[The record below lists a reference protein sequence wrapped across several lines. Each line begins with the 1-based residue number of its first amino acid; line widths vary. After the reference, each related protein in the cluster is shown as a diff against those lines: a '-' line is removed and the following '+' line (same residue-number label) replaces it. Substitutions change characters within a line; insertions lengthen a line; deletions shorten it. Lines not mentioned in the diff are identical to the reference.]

1 MDTLGI
7 TVCIS
12 ILIVLAAAALFAVY
26 MFAYSRRAAAAL
38 TERTQGSVKML
49 PMPPP
54 AIVLA
59 VLAALTA
66 AALTAYLFHDYVTVN
81 GVGDSSSCIGEGGGV
96 SVNEPRFLSCSP
108 DRLSETLLGAYSAG
122 EDIPGYRM
130 TESSSDNIRLICY
143 TDTSGTGFFPDV
155 LLYAEYRGDKGFGY
169 SECSCLIDRTGWD
182 GNIFELGGSITEE
195 NGAWYMAA
203 DLIRAGE
210 LTFTCKVSD
219 TNGGEHSAQ
228 IKTALDPELKSSSS
242 AAE

>member
-96 SVNEPRFLSCSP
+96 SVNEPRLLDRSP
-108 DRLSETLLGAYSAG
+108 DELSGTLLGSYSAG
-122 EDIPGYRM
+122 EDIPGYTM
-130 TESSSDNIRLICY
+130 SEVTLDDIRLVYY
-143 TDTSGTGFFPDV
+143 TDMSGTGFFPAV
-155 LLYAEYRGDKGFGY
+155 LICADYTGAEELIY
-169 SECSCLIDRTGWD
+169 SDCTCLIDQTDWNGKTY
-182 GNIFELGGSITEE
+182 ELGGQIHEQNTV
-195 NGAWYMAA
+195 WYMA
-203 DLIRAGE
+203 DSVIRAGE
-210 LTFTCKVSD
+210 LTFTYRVY
-219 TNGGEHSAQ
+219 TETAEHTAQ
-228 IKTALDPELKSSSS
+228 IKTALDPEPKSSSS